1 MPRGR
6 RATAF
11 DDAHAILQQLINE
24 GRVSAADVTRC
35 REIQQLEQRLAALRG
50 GTGGMRRRGRPPATA
65 ARRPSAALSALSP
78 QQRASRQLQGRYLAL
93 VRQIPASK
101 RARFGQMVKQ
111 KGREAAIVPGD
122 DVGGREQEAVGRDH
136 DCATAAVQPPAPAGP
151 VGNPEVRDRRSEPL
165 RHADHRVGIGV
176 ERLLL
181 GRNERQLGHASKL
194 ATGL

>member
-65 ARRPSAALSALSP
+65 GRRPSAALSALSP

-111 KGREAAIVPGD
+111 KGREAAIRAMQAE
-122 DVGGREQEAVGRDH
+122 VGGGR
-136 DCATAAVQPPAPAGP
+136 ASNKG
-151 VGNPEVRDRRSEPL
+151 GGKRRRSSAKL
-165 RHADHRVGIGV
+165 TSQQLAS
-176 ERLLL
+176 
-181 GRNERQLGHASKL
+181 RQLQGRYLGLIRQIPASQRSKYKKIVKDKGREAAIREL
-194 ATGL
+194 QSAVK